1 MAAPSL
7 SRFCIHTVTT
17 KPLPLV
23 DAVAAYRRAGVS
35 GITVWRD
42 ALEPLG
48 VKESANVLRGS
59 GLKVISL
66 CRGGFFPAKT
76 ESDRC
81 KALDDNRR
89 AIDEAATI
97 GAPLVVLVCGAV
109 PGISLTDARN
119 QIADGIAAVASHAA
133 AAGVKLGIEPLHPM
147 YADNRSAV
155 STLGQA
161 IDIVEKLGSP
171 QVGVTIDVYHVWWDD
186 HLEREIARSGRLN
199 AIFSYHVSD
208 WLTPTRDLLLD
219 RGLMGNGCIPLK
231 QIRSWVEQAGFAGM
245 IEVEIFSTE
254 LWKLDQLELLNRV
267 KSDYLEHA

>member
-1 MAAPSL
+1 LELAKA
-7 SRFCIHTVTT
+7 
-17 KPLPLV
+17 
-23 DAVAAYRRAGVS
+23 AVAYRDVGAA

-48 VKESANVLRGS
+48 VKESAKILAGS
-59 GLKVISL
+59 GLEAVSL
-66 CRGGFFPAKT
+66 CRGGFFPGKT
-76 ESDRC
+76 ESERQ

-89 AIDEAATI
+89 AIEQAAAI

-109 PGISLTDARN
+109 PGIPLSEARK
-119 QIADGIAAVASHAA
+119 QIVDGIAAVIPDAA
-133 AAGVKLGIEPLHPM
+133 AAKVKLGIEPLHPM

-161 IDIVEKLGSP
+161 NDIVEKLRSP

-186 HLEREIARSGRLN
+186 RLEQEIARCGRLN
-199 AIFSYHVSD
+199 AIFSYHVCD

-219 RGLMGNGCIPLK
+219 RGIMGDGCIPLR

-254 LWKLDQLELLNRV
+254 LWKLDQIQLIQRV
-267 KSDYLEHA
+267 KSAYLEHA